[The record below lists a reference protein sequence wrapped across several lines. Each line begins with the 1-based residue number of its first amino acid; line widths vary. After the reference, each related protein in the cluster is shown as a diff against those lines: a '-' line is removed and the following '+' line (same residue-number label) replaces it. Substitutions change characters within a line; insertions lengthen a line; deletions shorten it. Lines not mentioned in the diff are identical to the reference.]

1 MLSLSLIIVLST
13 FDYSIRRETRFNN
26 VFSEIMRREM
36 AESIEISELLD
47 KVNTVCL
54 NDKFTSLELR
64 ANLQRLDAENRVMVT
79 WESGTVYMI

>member
-1 MLSLSLIIVLST
+1 
-13 FDYSIRRETRFNN
+13 
-26 VFSEIMRREM
+26 M
-36 AESIEISELLD
+36 AESIEISDLLD

-64 ANLQRLDAENRVMVT
+64 SNLQRLDAENRVMVT